1 MHGGS
6 LNVNGNPSWGLSTT
20 WKWKIGADL
29 RAKFSSCSFKGC
41 LLQDAQENIWWMPSA
56 VFLHTAHSER
66 TPFFHCLGP
75 LSSCTPKESL
85 VTTPACTVQHTVWP
99 CTLAICSAAH
109 STGGTEGT
117 GTALNVHYKQK
128 KPNSQG
134 ISQAKSS
141 LHFTTPYRLGCFEV
155 LGVGQNF
162 APINVRS
169 MRFTPH
175 FSGTLIY
182 IMASV
187 FLKMPPISLDSLFF
201 YLVITFQLR
210 KTKLVEIQE

>member
-1 MHGGS
+1 MSMEIPPGDWVQH
-6 LNVNGNPSWGLSTT
+6 
-20 WKWKIGADL
+20 
-29 RAKFSSCSFKGC
+29 
-41 LLQDAQENIWWMPSA
+41 E
-56 VFLHTAHSER
+56 SER
-66 TPFFHCLGP
+66 LEQIWEQNFHPAVSKAVCCKMLRKTSGGCHQQCFCIQHTVKGPPFFHCLGP

-187 FLKMPPISLDSLFF
+187 FLKMPPISPDSLFF